1 MLENKYKLYDKNG
14 IELKAGDILKEEEL
28 MIHIHNNEWYLA
40 GINHSWMWSVTEF
53 VLDKYKE
60 GYKLV
65 DFEKE

>member
-1 MLENKYKLYDKNG
+1 
-14 IELKAGDILKEEEL
+14 

-40 GINHSWMWSVTEF
+40 GINHT
-53 VLDKYKE
+53 LDKYKE